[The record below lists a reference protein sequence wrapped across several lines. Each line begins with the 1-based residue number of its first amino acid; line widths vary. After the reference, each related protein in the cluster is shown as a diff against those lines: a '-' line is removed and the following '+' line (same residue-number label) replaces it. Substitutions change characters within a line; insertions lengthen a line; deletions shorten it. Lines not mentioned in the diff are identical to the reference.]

1 MRPNTERNRV
11 DVKLSPQL
19 RRFIE
24 LVFAGASKTAAWC
37 EATGCKP
44 GPTARAKASR
54 AWKGKA
60 AQAYV
65 AELES
70 RTARGEVA
78 GGHEAMVITS
88 AEVERR
94 ARLIGASVISRE
106 AELAWL
112 VGVIFVGANELLDSN
127 LNVRPGFGPLVQSY
141 ERAPGPFGERI
152 KVTMPPKLP
161 ALRMLAEMVG
171 HIKPEESGEDLGA
184 LVRSL
189 IKPTVGLNGEP
200 VNVASLEAQNAMLS
214 NRIETTS

>member
-1 MRPNTERNRV
+1 
-11 DVKLSPQL
+11 
-19 RRFIE
+19 

-37 EATGCKP
+37 EATGCDP

-70 RTARGEVA
+70 RSAKGEVA

-88 AEVERR
+88 AEIERR
-94 ARLIGASVISRE
+94 ARLLGAAVVSRE

-112 VGVIFVGANELLDSN
+112 VGVIFVGANELLDSSHD
-127 LNVRPGFGPLVQSY
+127 VRPGFAPLVQSY
-141 ERAPGPFGERI
+141 ERVPGPFGERI

-161 ALRMLAEMVG
+161 ALRMLAEMLG

-184 LVRSL
+184 LVRRL
-189 IKPTVGLNGEP
+189 IRPTVGLHGQPTNEGAE
-200 VNVASLEAQNAMLS
+200 EAQEAMMN